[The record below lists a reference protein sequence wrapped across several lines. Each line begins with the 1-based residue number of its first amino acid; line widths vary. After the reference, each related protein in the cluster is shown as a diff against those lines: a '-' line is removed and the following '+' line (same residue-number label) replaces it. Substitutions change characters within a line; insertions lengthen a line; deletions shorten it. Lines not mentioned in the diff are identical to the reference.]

1 MPVLFDMFHIY
12 ILTCINVITIM
23 SYVPGAVMGFKE
35 DVRRAKAFTDES
47 RLAIL
52 LALQNGEKC
61 GCSLMELLK
70 ISQPT
75 LSHHMKILC
84 DSGLVICRKD
94 GKWTYYSISPEGV
107 ESFKEMISAYTA
119 YDNGKKCPNSRT

>member
-1 MPVLFDMFHIY
+1 
-12 ILTCINVITIM
+12 
-23 SYVPGAVMGFKE
+23 MGFRE

-52 LALQNGEKC
+52 LALQDGEKC

-84 DSGLVICRKD
+84 DSDLVAVVLGFF
-94 GKWTYYSISPEGV
+94 GKAKEILLFFSLSRYSELNH
-107 ESFKEMISAYTA
+107 T
-119 YDNGKKCPNSRT
+119 

>member
-1 MPVLFDMFHIY
+1 
-12 ILTCINVITIM
+12 
-23 SYVPGAVMGFKE
+23 MGFRE

-52 LALQNGEKC
+52 LALQDGEKC

-84 DSGLVICRKD
+84 DSDLVVCRKD

-107 ESFKEMISAYTA
+107 ESFKEMISSYTR
-119 YDNGKKCPNSRT
+119 YDNSRKCCAANPNSADHSF